1 MNHLETLHGHGW
13 LVIFGSGMSA
23 VVRIRGREHPLLID
37 RIVTLLSEA
46 SGEPTPW
53 HSHPC
58 TGLVCWDDGGNGDD
72 I

>member
-1 MNHLETLHGHGW
+1 MNHLGTLHGRDW

-23 VVRIRGREHPLLID
+23 VVRIRGREHPPLID
-37 RIVTLLSEA
+37 RIVTLLLEA

-53 HSHPC
+53 RSHPC
-58 TGLVCWDDGGNGDD
+58 TGLVCWYGGGNGDG